1 MPLFAKGRSFLRNLF
16 SSERVDTDLDQEVD
30 SHLEMLIEENIRA
43 GMPPGEAQRAARIEL
58 GGIEQVKE
66 QVREERI
73 GNWLHSVIFD
83 CRYGVRQLRK
93 NPGFAAVAVL
103 TLALGVG
110 ATTVMFSVVYNLLFN
125 PFPYRAADRLM
136 LVSIHNA
143 QKGGPGAV
151 RDFSIPDFIEY
162 QQHNRVFEDMVGYN
176 SLDVLYSDG
185 KGTRRWPGA
194 FVTTNSFEFYGV
206 SPLIGRG
213 IEPEDGEPGAAPVF
227 VMNCKLWKAEF
238 NGDPAVLGKSF
249 KMNGT
254 PRTLVGIMPPRFQAY
269 SARVWLPLPLRRGA
283 AGTTFLGSLPASVF
297 AIGRLKDG
305 TTLEAARADSDV
317 IARRLAK
324 VHPKGFPE
332 RFTVSVQKVVE
343 ASMGQF
349 RLMLYAL
356 LGAVV
361 MLLLIACSNVA
372 NLLLARAT
380 IRARELA
387 VRAAIGASP
396 GRLIRQLLVE
406 SLVLALAA
414 CLTGCAFT
422 YLGLKG
428 IMAAIPQDRLPGEA
442 IVGLDPVVL
451 SFALAISVLTT
462 LIFGLAPALQAVRG
476 NFRDSLMSTSQGVN
490 GGLCHGRFRGAL
502 VIAEVALSVAL
513 LVGAGLMA
521 RSFFALSHVDLG
533 FNPTNILYARL
544 GFPDGPY
551 DTAEQKR
558 LFFQQVLD
566 RVKALPGVVAVTEAY
581 TLPAVQGAVSDVTV
595 PGKTHSERWYAQLAL
610 VSDGYFQTLGLRLLR
625 GRFLSQLDVD
635 SARQVTVVN
644 DTLAR
649 QFFANEDPLGRRIKF
664 NGFDRLP
671 HTVHDAYFEIVGVVT
686 DFRNTSLQNA
696 AMPEA
701 ILPYT
706 VSGLDDRDI
715 LARTTVA
722 PDSLLASVRR
732 EIWAVDS
739 NVAVAETGSLKTLL
753 KESFLM
759 EPEFDLIAT
768 GAFAGIG
775 LALVVIGVF
784 SVMAYTVSLQTH
796 EIGVRMALGG
806 RQASILKM
814 ILAKGAQLI
823 AAGIVIGLSASYA
836 LTRFLASQIW
846 GVSVTDPWTFAA
858 VVTLIALVG
867 LTACYIP
874 ARRAARV
881 DPMIALRYD

>member
-1 MPLFAKGRSFLRNLF
+1 VPLFVKVRSFLRNLF
-16 SSERVDTDLDQEVD
+16 SSRRVEVDLDEEVHA
-30 SHLEMLIEENIRA
+30 HLELLIEENIRA
-43 GMPPGEAQRAARIEL
+43 GMLPEEAHRAARIEL

-73 GNWLHSVIFD
+73 GNWLHSVISD
-83 CRYGVRQLRK
+83 CRYGIRQLRRS
-93 NPGFAAVAVL
+93 PGFAADTVF

-125 PFPYRAADRLM
+125 PFPYREADRLM

-162 QQHNRVFEDMVGYN
+162 QQHNRVFEDMVGYDN
-176 SLDVLYSDG
+176 LDVLYSDG
-185 KGTRRWPGA
+185 EGTRRWPGA

-213 IEPEDGEPGAAPVF
+213 IAPEDGEAGVPPVF
-227 VMNCKLWKAEF
+227 VMNYKLWKAEF
-238 NGDPAVLGKSF
+238 NGDPAILGKRF
-249 KMNGT
+249 KVNGT
-254 PRTLVGIMPPRFQAY
+254 ARTLVGIMPQRFQAY
-269 SARVWLPLPLRRGA
+269 SVRVWLPLALRPGA
-283 AGTTFLGSLPASVF
+283 EGTTFLGSLPASVF
-297 AIGRLKDG
+297 AIGRLKNG
-305 TTLEAARADSDV
+305 TTLKAARADIDV
-317 IARRLAK
+317 IARRLTK
-324 VHPKGFPE
+324 VHPKDFPE

-349 RLMLYAL
+349 RLMLYVL

-372 NLLLARAT
+372 NLLLSRAT
-380 IRARELA
+380 IRERELA
-387 VRAAIGASP
+387 VRAAIGASQ

-414 CLTGCAFT
+414 CLAGCAFT
-422 YLGLKG
+422 YVGLKG
-428 IMAAIPQDRLPGEA
+428 IMSTIPQDRLPGET
-442 IVGLDPVVL
+442 IVRLDPVVL

-462 LIFGLAPALQAVRG
+462 LIFGLAPALQAVRRK
-476 NFRDSLMSTSQGVN
+476 FRDSLMSTSQGVN
-490 GGLCHGRFRGAL
+490 GGRRHGRFRAAL

-521 RSFFALSHVDLG
+521 RSFFALSHVGLG

-551 DTAEQKR
+551 DTADQKR

-566 RVKALPGVVAVTEAY
+566 RVKALPGVVAVTEADA
-581 TLPAVQGAVSDVTV
+581 LPTVQGAVSDVTV
-595 PGKTHSERWYAQLAL
+595 PGKTHPERWYAQLAL

-644 DTLAR
+644 DALAR
-649 QFFANEDPLGRRIKF
+649 QFFANEDPVGREIKF

-715 LARTTVA
+715 LARTTVR

-739 NVAVAETGSLKTLL
+739 NVAVAETGSLKTLV
-753 KESFLM
+753 KESFLT
-759 EPEFDLIAT
+759 EPKFDLIAT

-796 EIGVRMALGG
+796 EISIRVALGA

-814 ILAKGAQLI
+814 ILAKGTQLI
-823 AAGIVIGLSASYA
+823 AAGIVIGLSVSYP
-836 LTRFLASQIW
+836 LTKFLASQIW
-846 GVSVTDPWTFAA
+846 GVSVTDPWTFAG

-867 LTACYIP
+867 LAACYIP